1 MSRLNDLDIKYLTGV
16 GPKRAELLAEQ
27 LKIHTFYDLLY
38 YFPFRYVDRSRIFQ
52 VRELTADMPFI
63 QLKGWFVTFT
73 EHGEG
78 AKRRLQ
84 GLFSDGTGTVDVVW
98 FNRIKY
104 ISENYHTNTEYIV
117 FGKPSLFNGRFS
129 LVHPEIETS
138 VAGNEPHGLRGVY
151 NLTDKLRNRSFSS
164 KTFQQLISNLLTKVQ
179 TIPET
184 LPPDVR
190 DRYHLMPLREALE
203 NIHFPQS
210 IDALNR
216 AKLRLKFEELFLIQ
230 LNILRYAKGRNA
242 KQKGFVFAR
251 IGEFF
256 NSFYFNVL
264 PFPLTEAQKRVLR
277 EIRAD
282 VGSGRQMNRLLQGDV
297 GSGKTIVALMAALM
311 AVDNGFQTCLM
322 APTEILATQ
331 HYESLS
337 AMAGKIGVKVELLT
351 GSTKKKKRD
360 EIHEGLTDG
369 SIHILIGT
377 HAVIEDNVEFR
388 RLGLVIIDEQHR
400 FGVAQ
405 RARLWKKNFNPPH
418 VLVMTATPIPRTLA
432 MTVYGDL
439 DVSVIDE
446 LPPGRKPVQTILR
459 YENNREWVNRLIGHE
474 LSIGRQAYI
483 VYPLIQE
490 NEKLE
495 LKALEEGYDYIRE
508 TFRSYKVSFVHG
520 KMKPAEKDYQ
530 MQQFVSGETRIL
542 VATTVIE
549 VGVNVPNAS
558 VMVIENAER
567 FGLSQLHQLRGRVGR
582 GADQS
587 YCILMSKPNIAKET
601 RRRLE
606 IMTETTDGF
615 QIAEADMQLRGPG
628 DIEGTMQSGIAFNLR
643 IANLGS
649 DGQILNIAHEAADA
663 VLTADPDLQLPQNR
677 VLDEQLHL
685 HFNKKVDWSKIS

>member
-1 MSRLNDLDIKYLTGV
+1 MGIPVREIKGIGEKTEKLLAKLDIETVDQLVHHYPRCYTTYPEPISISEIKTGQRCSIEAEIASPIHLKTVRKLKLCTGLIADVSGQLFVRWFNMPYLRNTLKQGEQWIFTGTPIYKDGRLMLEQPEYCKREKYLQLMETFQPIYPLTTGLSNKTV
-16 GPKRAELLAEQ
+16 QKAQAAAFEMYREEEYLPETVRNY
-27 LKIHTFYDLLY
+27 YDLEPVNTALREVH
-38 YFPFRYVDRSRIFQ
+38 FP
-52 VRELTADMPFI
+52 T
-63 QLKGWFVTFT
+63 GT
-73 EHGEG
+73 EHLMEAKKRIIFVEFFRFFSALELVKDREEQALNHYIIPMEEPVKRFVENLPYPLTG
-78 AKRRLQ
+78 AQKKVLNEIRQ
-84 GLFSDGTGTVDVVW
+84 DFSDTM
-98 FNRIKY
+98 
-104 ISENYHTNTEYIV
+104 
-117 FGKPSLFNGRFS
+117 
-129 LVHPEIETS
+129 
-138 VAGNEPHGLRGVY
+138 A
-151 NLTDKLRNRSFSS
+151 
-164 KTFQQLISNLLTKVQ
+164 
-179 TIPET
+179 
-184 LPPDVR
+184 
-190 DRYHLMPLREALE
+190 
-203 NIHFPQS
+203 
-210 IDALNR
+210 
-216 AKLRLKFEELFLIQ
+216 
-230 LNILRYAKGRNA
+230 
-242 KQKGFVFAR
+242 
-251 IGEFF
+251 
-256 NSFYFNVL
+256 
-264 PFPLTEAQKRVLR
+264 
-277 EIRAD
+277 
-282 VGSGRQMNRLLQGDV
+282 MNRLLQGDV
-297 GSGKTIVALMAALM
+297 GSGKTIVAMTAMYAAVL
-311 AVDNGFQTCLM
+311 AGYQAALM
-322 APTEILATQ
+322 APTEVLAEQ
-331 HYESLS
+331 HYQNFVKLLS
-337 AMAGKIGVKVELLT
+337 PLGITVALLT

-360 EIHEGLTDG
+360 EIHAGLTDG

-388 RLGLVIIDEQHR
+388 CLGLVIIDEQHR

-446 LPPGRKPVQTILR
+446 LPPGRKPIQTILR

-495 LKALEEGYDYIRE
+495 LKALEEGFEYIRN

-520 KMKPAEKDYQ
+520 KMKPAEKDCQ
-530 MQQFVSGETRIL
+530 MQLFASKQTQIL

-587 YCILMSKPNIAKET
+587 YCILMTKPNIAKET
-601 RRRLE
+601 RQRLE

-615 QIAEADMQLRGPG
+615 RIAEADMQLRGPG

-649 DGQILNIAHEAADA
+649 DGQILNIAREAAEA
-663 VLTADPDLQLPQNR
+663 VLADDPNLQTPQNR
-677 VLDEQLHL
+677 ILAEQLHRF
-685 HFNKKVDWSKIS
+685 FNKKVDWSKIS